1 MAKNT
6 LSSYILTFSS
16 QFKYML
22 TTSLPIDIYINV
34 SGLRGSHTSYLHGFS
49 LKSPSTQTSSYHQ
62 FYSFI
67 MEKSSN
73 HQLLNGKISISSFP
87 KFSIST
93 AFKDQIHQIITK
105 FKPYLQ
111 STGNPKPPLSTPLC
125 VVCFQCCI
133 IQCNQWWY

>member
-1 MAKNT
+1 
-6 LSSYILTFSS
+6 
-16 QFKYML
+16 ML
-22 TTSLPIDIYINV
+22 TTSLPIYIFINV
-34 SGLRGSHTSYLHGFS
+34 SGLRGSHTSYLHSFS

-93 AFKDQIHQIITK
+93 AFKAQIHQIITK
-105 FKPYLQ
+105 FKPILQ
-111 STGNPKPPLSTPLC
+111 STGNPKLPLVAVKPRLGSAKCQYSSHMTKGQSSRIRRWILC
-125 VVCFQCCI
+125 DFM
-133 IQCNQWWY
+133 

>member
-1 MAKNT
+1 
-6 LSSYILTFSS
+6 
-16 QFKYML
+16 ML
-22 TTSLPIDIYINV
+22 TTSLPIEIYINV
-34 SGLRGSHTSYLHGFS
+34 SGLRGSHTSYLHSFS

-93 AFKDQIHQIITK
+93 AFKAQIHQIITK
-105 FKPYLQ
+105 FKPNLQ
-111 STGNPKPPLSTPLC
+111 STGNPKPPLYRYKLKNLIHSDYENLLN
-125 VVCFQCCI
+125 FLYLAKI
-133 IQCNQWWY
+133 Y